1 MNKILY
7 SIAVV
12 ALFASCA
19 KSYKIEGA
27 SSVSSLDGSK
37 LFLAAVKDGET
48 KHIDS
53 CEVVHGEFQFN
64 GVLDTVK
71 MAMLVMDGLQMPLVL
86 EEGPI
91 KINIDNASQRVSG
104 TPLNE
109 TLYGFID
116 KQKQLQSQVNEL
128 SHKHSQMLL
137 DGIDEQIIMQ
147 QLNIEADKISK
158 EEDKLITD
166 FITDNF
172 DNALGPGV
180 FMMVTSGF
188 RYPVLTPQLEFILSK
203 ATDAF
208 KNDPY
213 VSEYCKMA
221 REIEAQQQG
230 LLDAPQAPS
239 APANTT
245 SADTTAVAAPA
256 QTPSPM
262 IGVPQGQVDNSEK
275 K

>member
-7 SIAVV
+7 SVVIV

-37 LFLAAVKDGET
+37 LFLAAVKDGEA

-64 GVLDTVK
+64 GILDTVK

-91 KINIDNASQRVSG
+91 KINIDNTSQRVSG

-109 TLYGFID
+109 TLYVFID
-116 KQKQLQSQVNEL
+116 KQKQLQNQVNEL
-128 SHKHSQMLL
+128 GHKHSQMLL
-137 DGIDEQIIMQ
+137 DGIDENTIMD

-203 ATDAF
+203 ATDTF

-213 VSEYCKMA
+213 VKEYCKVA

-230 LLDAPQAPS
+230 LIDE
-239 APANTT
+239 APAQKNAPAHAVP
-245 SADTTAVAAPA
+245 ADTTATPSL

-262 IGVPQGQVDNSEK
+262 IGVQQAPANN
-275 K
+275 